1 MPLLVY
7 PGRLIGGAP
16 GLDPAAARRGRRGL
30 AMLGLALAVG
40 AGRRGRGCLIW
51 PGLASVPGRLALRL
65 RGRVAPAAARHF
77 PAGLVLPGARRVPVR
92 PWSGAVAHA
101 DLVRVAP
108 LRLSDVGP
116 ARAVLALY
124 VTPDAVPYLA
134 RPVGITAARMG
145 RWRGPRVRVRAGF
158 APVLYLPQW
167 TDPGGLSDGL
177 ALPAAWLAYPLP
189 AGEWIGYALAALA
202 LARGESWQWDGEG
215 GARVAGRRLMRREG
229 WQRAFMN
236 EATAARWRAQY
247 TAELAGVL
255 AGRLCSPGDDL
266 AVWQEHGR
274 ERDRGA
280 ARRLLALAK
289 KQQDPGKRD
298 ALRADAAWL
307 IARI

>member
-1 MPLLVY
+1 MPLLAY

-30 AMLGLALAVG
+30 AMLGLALAMG
-40 AGRRGRGCLIW
+40 TARRGRRGLIW
-51 PGLASVPGRLALRL
+51 PGLASAPGQLARRL
-65 RGRVAPAAARHF
+65 RGLAAPAAALHF
-77 PAGLVLPGARRVPVR
+77 AAGLVLPGGRLAPVR
-92 PWSGAVAHA
+92 PRPGAVARA
-101 DLVRVAP
+101 DLIRTAP

-124 VTPDAVPYLA
+124 ITPDAVPYLA
-134 RPVGITAARMG
+134 RPVGITAARVG
-145 RWRGPRVRVRAGF
+145 RWRGPRVRVRPGF

-167 TDPGGLSDGL
+167 TAPVGLSDGL

-202 LARGESWQWDGEG
+202 LARGEAWEWNGEG

-229 WQRAFMN
+229 WQRVFQN
-236 EATAARWRAQY
+236 EATSARWRAQY

-266 AVWQEHGR
+266 ASWQEHGR

-280 ARRLLALAK
+280 ARRLLALAE
-289 KQQDPGKRD
+289 KQRDPGKRD
-298 ALRADAAWL
+298 ALREDAAWL